1 MCPNAI
7 SAPVA
12 SLTAES
18 HGCAR
23 QRSGHT
29 VQFYSSDEFLLNE
42 LARLVGMSLA
52 SGDAAIVVATKQHR
66 EGLRDRLQA
75 QGLDLDLAVKQQR
88 YFPLDAADTLS
99 TFMVDHQPDAL
110 PFVEVLGGILS
121 RARKLAGRG
130 RVRVTVFGE
139 MVSLLWADGNFDAVI
154 RLEQLW
160 NDLAKR
166 YDFSLACAYPTDFFD
181 RPEHAELFLR
191 VCAAHST
198 VIPDETYAALNGDD
212 ERLRAVARWQQK
224 ARALDTK

>member
-1 MCPNAI
+1 MQGNCKESGGRPQTASDIHGQRYPRGLTGKQRVTGNRVFLFQIQERILSRDWLTLVGACSLPTNLNSGLAVPLTAPSARTGCLQEAPMCPNAI

-52 SGDAAIVVATKQHR
+52 TGDAAIVVATKQHR

-110 PFVEVLGGILS
+110 P
-121 RARKLAGRG
+121 
-130 RVRVTVFGE
+130 
-139 MVSLLWADGNFDAVI
+139 
-154 RLEQLW
+154 
-160 NDLAKR
+160 
-166 YDFSLACAYPTDFFD
+166 
-181 RPEHAELFLR
+181 
-191 VCAAHST
+191 
-198 VIPDETYAALNGDD
+198 
-212 ERLRAVARWQQK
+212 
-224 ARALDTK
+224 